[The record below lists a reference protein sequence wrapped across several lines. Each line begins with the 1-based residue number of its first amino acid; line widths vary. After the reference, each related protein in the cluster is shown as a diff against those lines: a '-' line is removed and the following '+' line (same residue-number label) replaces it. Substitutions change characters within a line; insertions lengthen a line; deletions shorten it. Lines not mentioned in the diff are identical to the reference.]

1 MSEKYTITSDET
13 NLKIP
18 HDNLAYDDETDEV
31 KNGKH
36 GMANKETALEFSSQ
50 HVKGVLTSQPVTYTW
65 ENIEAEIDIVE
76 GRCRK
81 KQTTH
86 KRILDHVTGAVQPG
100 EFLAIMGASGAG
112 KTTLLNCL
120 TFRNTGKLKITGTRF
135 LNGAPVNT
143 DALARISGY
152 VQQDDLFIGTLKV
165 GEILRFQALLRMDKH
180 FSYEERMERVEEV
193 ILELGLTKCR
203 NTLVGNPEKGIK
215 GISGGERKRL
225 AFACELLTNPSL
237 MFCDEPT
244 SGLDSFMAQNIVQAL
259 KNLASAGKTVIC
271 TIHQPS
277 SEVFAMFDRI
287 LLMAEGRTAFL
298 GPIDDCLRFFS
309 CHGMPCPANY
319 NPADFYIFSLATV
332 PGKEIESRSKIKY
345 LCDAYDTS
353 EAAKQVKEIVQ
364 KENNHSTR
372 QNINDSENMKKSPY
386 KANWFQQFSAVIWR
400 SFLSVVRDP
409 QILVVKASSSIF
421 IALLIALIYQGQSMD
436 ASSSLNIQGVLF
448 LFLTNATFEN
458 VFAVINTF
466 SFELPIFLREHFNGM
481 YRTDVYFL
489 SKTFAELAIYIFFPF
504 VAFAIPYYIIGLN
517 PLVER
522 FFIGAGIVILVT
534 NVATSF
540 GYFVSCVASTP
551 QVALAI
557 SAPMIIPVLLFG
569 GFFLQ
574 NGSVPVYLDWLRYLS
589 WFMYGNEALSINQWY
604 GVEFNNTD
612 CQYVGY
618 NVTEIN
624 ELVPEG
630 APDEIVNF
638 VEILTGLYTAYEK
651 NVACSGEDILEIY
664 NFKPEYFYRD
674 IACLGGLILL
684 FRLFAFFALLGK
696 TYRK

>member
-1 MSEKYTITSDET
+1 MPKNYVTSDEKEF
-13 NLKIP
+13 KIP
-18 HDNLAYDDETDEV
+18 HINLAYNHEMDEKQGLGGNSLQTTVELASH
-31 KNGKH
+31 NPMG
-36 GMANKETALEFSSQ
+36 N
-50 HVKGVLTSQPVTYTW
+50 LTNQPVTYTW
-65 ENIEAEIDIVE
+65 ENIEAEVDVVE
-76 GRCRK
+76 GSCRK
-81 KQTTH
+81 KTTTR

-120 TFRNTGKLKITGTRF
+120 TFRNTGKLKITGTRY

-143 DALARISGY
+143 DKLARISGY
-152 VQQDDLFIGTLKV
+152 VQQEDLFIGTLKV
-165 GEILRFQALLRMDKH
+165 GEVLRFQALLRMDKH
-180 FSYEERMERVEEV
+180 FTYEERMQRVEEV

-203 NTLVGNPEKGIK
+203 NTLIGNPEKGIK

-225 AFACELLTNPSL
+225 AFACEVLTNPSL

-298 GPIDDCLRFFS
+298 GPIDDCLHFFS
-309 CHGMPCPANY
+309 TQGMPCPANY

-332 PGKEIESRSKIKY
+332 PGKETESRQKIKY
-345 LCDAYDTS
+345 VCDAYES
-353 EAAKQVKEIVQ
+353 SISAKHVKEVVQ
-364 KENNHSTR
+364 REH
-372 QNINDSENMKKSPY
+372 QEINRKDQAQGSATMKKSPY
-386 KANWFQQFSAVIWR
+386 KANFFQQFSAVLWR

-409 QILVVKASSSIF
+409 QILLVKASSSVF
-421 IALLIALIYQGQSMD
+421 IALLIALIYQGQTMD

-489 SKTFAELAIYIFFPF
+489 SKTIAELGVYILFPF
-504 VAFAIPYYIIGLN
+504 IAFAIPYYIIGLN
-517 PLVER
+517 PAVER

-618 NVTEIN
+618 NVSAIADLLPEDASGPIVQ
-624 ELVPEG
+624 LV
-630 APDEIVNF
+630 DI
-638 VEILTGLYTAYEK
+638 ITGLYAAYEK
-651 NVACSGEDILEIY
+651 NVACSGEDILAIY

-674 IACLGGLILL
+674 IACLGGLIIL
-684 FRLFAFFALLGK
+684 FRMCAFLSLLGK